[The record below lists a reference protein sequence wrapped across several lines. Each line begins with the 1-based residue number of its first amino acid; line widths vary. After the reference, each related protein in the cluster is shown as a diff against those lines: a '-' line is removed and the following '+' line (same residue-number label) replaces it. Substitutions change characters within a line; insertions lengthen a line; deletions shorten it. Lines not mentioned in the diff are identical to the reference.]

1 MALSEQEK
9 IKLAKEAF
17 SKFAD
22 TVAKLLVE
30 HRVLF
35 EEIMKEISEQKIA
48 DHRDKIKD
56 IYNSKKNNY

>member
-17 SKFAD
+17 NKFAD

-35 EEIMKEISEQKIA
+35 EEIMKEISEQKIT